1 MDNDMNESL
10 YGDVI
15 PQEDSAGS
23 AAEETAAENDGQAE
37 GAPSGA
43 AEEGTGNTP
52 QKDTQKPEQSL
63 QERARQAEG
72 RRLREREQQG
82 FNAGYSR
89 ARAEMDE
96 LLKKIGIENP
106 ATGGTVNSVDALAD
120 YYKGMRDQRMAA
132 GQGTAQDMKDVVL
145 EAIQEERAKNAP
157 TSGSGE
163 VERQI
168 AEIRAMDPEM
178 TDLGAVLRSEAGPAF
193 RAYVAKG
200 FNFVDAYTLAAKER
214 LNRISG
220 NRERARQS
228 GKDHLSATN
237 TRGKGAVTVPPSV
250 MAQFRA
256 LVPGATDE
264 EIRKFYAADQ
274 KRLGK

>member
-168 AEIRAMDPEM
+168 AEMVMEGSEPQNDNETQIYENMKARTAYFEKFGSKENYVLVNTAFWGYAFVSENGWIELEDDMDQFEWVKNFYIRFIEPLPD
-178 TDLGAVLRSEAGPAF
+178 D
-193 RAYVAKG
+193 
-200 FNFVDAYTLAAKER
+200 TLLTIYECNK
-214 LNRISG
+214 
-220 NRERARQS
+220 
-228 GKDHLSATN
+228 
-237 TRGKGAVTVPPSV
+237 
-250 MAQFRA
+250 
-256 LVPGATDE
+256 
-264 EIRKFYAADQ
+264 
-274 KRLGK
+274 